1 MQALVGEVRRELGS
15 VEGWRA
21 VAAPGRVNLIGDH
34 TDYND
39 GFCLPM
45 AIDRSCVVAWRPAPT
60 STLRARSLAVGGT
73 VEVPADGGDTP
84 AGTDPRWGRFV
95 AGVAAAL
102 VARGGTPGGADL
114 LVAADVPPGAGLSS
128 SSALSVALT
137 LALGERFGLTFPDR
151 RDAARAALD
160 GEVRATGVPGGLMD
174 QLCALFGRADHA
186 LLLDCRTL
194 EVTPVPV
201 PPTVDVVVFH
211 SGIERTLAGTAYTQ
225 RRRACETAAARLGL
239 VALRDATEAQVA
251 DDPIARHVVREN
263 ARVLAATDAM
273 RRGDVTTLGRLL
285 CESHASLR
293 DDYQVSL
300 PELDR
305 LVELALAH
313 GAHGARL
320 TGAGFGGCVVAL
332 VPPDR
337 TAPCMEEVVERYR
350 RATGR
355 TARALRV
362 RAADGAGPVALA

>member
-1 MQALVGEVRRELGS
+1 MHGPVSELRRALGS

-45 AIDRSCVVAWRPAPT
+45 AIDRSCVVAWRPTPA

-73 VEVPADGGDTP
+73 VEVPADGGDDP
-84 AGTDPRWGRFV
+84 AATEPRWGRFV
-95 AGVAAAL
+95 AGVASALAARGG
-102 VARGGTPGGADL
+102 VARGAEL
-114 LVAADVPPGAGLSS
+114 VVAADVPPGAGLSS

-137 LALGERFGLTFPDR
+137 LALGERFGLTFRDP

-174 QLCALFGRADHA
+174 QLCSLFGSAGHA
-186 LLLDCRTL
+186 LLLDCRSL

-201 PPTVDVVVFH
+201 PVDLDVLVFH

-225 RRRACETAAARLGL
+225 RRRACEAAAARLGL
-239 VALRDATEAQVA
+239 PALRDATDPQVA

-263 ARVLAATDAM
+263 GRVLAAVDAM
-273 RRGDVTTLGRLL
+273 RRGDVATLGRLL

-293 DDYQVSL
+293 DDYRVSL

-313 GAHGARL
+313 GAYGARL
-320 TGAGFGGCVVAL
+320 TGAGFGGCIVAL
-332 VPPDR
+332 VAPDR
-337 TAPCMEEVVERYR
+337 TARCMQQVVEEYR
-350 RATGR
+350 QATGR
-355 TARALRV
+355 AAPALRV
-362 RAADGAGPVALA
+362 RAAGGAGPVDLT